1 MISLRGI
8 CDQRQAG
15 SNWRSVPDWEVKYP
29 LPLPLA
35 CKGWGVRWERLKVGA
50 VSVGPGGAALN
61 RHDGEVSSVSCC
73 PEVRARAKGGRQI
86 SDLEDSP
93 LGGLQWGREPSQLAG
108 GVGPES
114 GRGAELTQEFR
125 AHQQF
130 FEDGETRPFIPLT
143 RNMYV
148 E

>member
-1 MISLRGI
+1 MWWDGEAPLLMISLRGI

-93 LGGLQWGREPSQLAG
+93 SWRAAVGAGTQPVGWWGG
-108 GVGPES
+108 
-114 GRGAELTQEFR
+114 T
-125 AHQQF
+125 
-130 FEDGETRPFIPLT
+130 
-143 RNMYV
+143 
-148 E
+148 